1 MNNSLRS
8 PETNPC
14 DDLFWKSRG
23 YPEKPRNWQQLL
35 EAMDYQTDESDQS
48 SSETQFSSDSD
59 TESDSEY
66 EEHLQNNENNKDQ
79 FWGSRGRSE
88 RACDWRARI
97 NLNH

>member
-48 SSETQFSSDSD
+48 
-59 TESDSEY
+59 DSEY